1 MITIS
6 LDTYSLLRAII
17 IPKNRLIGIS
27 KEKYCIIFKLSNCNK
42 NTDGI
47 PPSLTSSINLSPVFA
62 KSISERINK
71 TDNTDRREFL

>member
-27 KEKYCIIFKLSNCNK
+27 REKYCISFKPSNCNK
-42 NTDGI
+42 NTDGL

-62 KSISERINK
+62 KRISKRINK
-71 TDNTDRREFL
+71 TDRTD